1 MIDFMK
7 LFKDRK
13 ELLNDSANNNL
24 IEELFI
30 KKYDTKEKAQEV
42 FKNILTSSKTEGNL
56 QELLL
61 KEFSLDTILNLLN
74 SFSESSNYTETLK
87 NFKKTK
93 IDVLSSLDSD
103 GLQTLNNNL
112 NTLQSIS
119 HNIDI
124 SDKEKGDIINYINK
138 SVNFNLANTR
148 KELGFNHPRIFNPW
162 LNFFFNN
169 KYESKTKET
178 GKNAG
183 NITLLEYIEIVSAFI
198 LSYDEDKLNFSNPD
212 EMLKRLEIQQKT
224 QKQILKELTN
234 NNFSYLKEKLEDL
247 KNSRIYITKFDNKP
261 YDITKRKIP
270 YSLVS
275 IIKEHIKNG
284 YLK

>member
-13 ELLNDSANNNL
+13 ELLNGLANSDL
-24 IEELFI
+24 IEKLFI
-30 KKYDTKEKAQEV
+30 KKYDTKEKAQEAY
-42 FKNILTSSKTEGNL
+42 KNILTSSKAEDNL

-74 SFSESSNYTETLK
+74 SFSQSSNYTETLK
-87 NFKKTK
+87 SLKKTK
-93 IDVLSSLDSD
+93 TDVLLSLDSGD
-103 GLQTLNNNL
+103 LQTLNNNL

-119 HNIDI
+119 HNIDFP
-124 SDKEKGDIINYINK
+124 DKEKDDIINYINK
-138 SVNFNLANTR
+138 NVNFNLANTR
-148 KELGFNHPRIFNPW
+148 KELGFKHPRIFNPW

-169 KYESKTKET
+169 KYESKTEET

-247 KNSRIYITKFDNKP
+247 EHSEIYKTKFDNKP

>member
-1 MIDFMK
+1 MK

-13 ELLNDSANNNL
+13 ELLNGLANSDL
-24 IEELFI
+24 IEKLFI
-30 KKYDTKEKAQEV
+30 KKYDTKEKAQEAY
-42 FKNILTSSKTEGNL
+42 KNILTSSKAEDNL

-74 SFSESSNYTETLK
+74 SFSQSSNYTETLK
-87 NFKKTK
+87 SLKKTK
-93 IDVLSSLDSD
+93 TDVLLSLDSGD
-103 GLQTLNNNL
+103 LQTLNNNL

-119 HNIDI
+119 HNIDFP
-124 SDKEKGDIINYINK
+124 DKEKDDIINYINK
-138 SVNFNLANTR
+138 NVNFNLANTR
-148 KELGFNHPRIFNPW
+148 KELGFKHPRIFNPW

-169 KYESKTKET
+169 KYESKTEET

-247 KNSRIYITKFDNKP
+247 EHSEIYKTKFDNKP

>member
-7 LFKDRK
+7 LFKDNK
-13 ELLNDSANNNL
+13 ELKNGSANITL

-30 KKYDTKEKAQEV
+30 KKYGTKENAQKV
-42 FKNILTSSKTEGNL
+42 FKSILVSSKAEHNL

-61 KEFSLDTILNLLN
+61 KEFSFDTILNVLN
-74 SFSESSNYTETLK
+74 SFSQSSNYTETLK
-87 NFKKTK
+87 NLKKTK
-93 IDVLSSLDSD
+93 TNVLSSFDSD
-103 GLQTLNNNL
+103 GFQTLNNNL
-112 NTLQSIS
+112 NTLQSVS
-119 HNIDI
+119 DNFYI
-124 SDKEKGDIINYINK
+124 SDKQIDDIITYINQN
-138 SVNFNLANTR
+138 VNFNLANTR
-148 KELGFNHPRIFNPW
+148 KELGFPHPRIFNPW

-169 KYESKTKET
+169 KYKSKTEET

-183 NITLLEYIEIVSAFI
+183 SITLLEYIEIVSAFI
-198 LSYDEDKLNFSNPD
+198 ISYEEDKLNFSNPE
-212 EMLKRLEIQQKT
+212 EMLKRLEVQQKT
-224 QKQILKELTN
+224 QKQILIGLTN

-247 KNSRIYITKFDNKP
+247 EHSKIYKSKFDNKP

-275 IIKEHIKNG
+275 IIEEHIKNG

>member
-1 MIDFMK
+1 MIDLIK
-7 LFKDRK
+7 LFKNRK
-13 ELLNDSANNNL
+13 ELLNGSVNNNL

-30 KKYDTKEKAQEV
+30 KKYGTKEKAQEA
-42 FKNILTSSKTEGNL
+42 FKNILTSSKEEDNL

-61 KEFSLDTILNLLN
+61 KEFNLDTILDVLN
-74 SFSESSNYTETLK
+74 SFSQSSNYTETLK
-87 NFKKTK
+87 GLKKTK
-93 IDVLSSLDSD
+93 TDVLSSLDSD
-103 GLQTLNNNL
+103 GLETLNNNL
-112 NTLQSIS
+112 NTLQSVS
-119 HNIDI
+119 ENFAI
-124 SDKEKGDIINYINK
+124 SDKQKDDIITYINQN
-138 SVNFNLANTR
+138 VNFNLANTR
-148 KELGFNHPRIFNPW
+148 NELGYKHPRIFNPW

-169 KYESKTKET
+169 KYKSKTEKK

-183 NITLLEYIEIVSAFI
+183 RITLFEYIEIVSAFI
-198 LSYDEDKLNFSNPD
+198 LSYDEDELNFSNPD
-212 EMLKRLEIQQKT
+212 EMLKRIEIQQKT

-247 KNSRIYITKFDNKP
+247 EHSNIYKKKFENKP

>member
-1 MIDFMK
+1 MIDLIK
-7 LFKDRK
+7 LFKNRK
-13 ELLNDSANNNL
+13 ELLNGSANNNL

-30 KKYDTKEKAQEV
+30 KKYGTKEKAQEA
-42 FKNILTSSKTEGNL
+42 FKNILTSSKAEDNL

-61 KEFSLDTILNLLN
+61 KEFNLDTILDVLN
-74 SFSESSNYTETLK
+74 SFSQSSNYTETLK
-87 NFKKTK
+87 SLKKTK
-93 IDVLSSLDSD
+93 TDVLSSLDSD
-103 GLQTLNNNL
+103 GLETLNNNL
-112 NTLQSIS
+112 NTLQSVS
-119 HNIDI
+119 ENFAI
-124 SDKEKGDIINYINK
+124 SDKQKDDIITYINQN
-138 SVNFNLANTR
+138 VNFNLANTR
-148 KELGFNHPRIFNPW
+148 KELGYKHPRIFNPW

-169 KYESKTKET
+169 KYKSKTEET

-183 NITLLEYIEIVSAFI
+183 SITLFEYIEIVSAFI

-212 EMLKRLEIQQKT
+212 EMLKRIEIQQKT

-247 KNSRIYITKFDNKP
+247 EHSNIYKKKFENKP